1 MTPFV
6 WPLFA
11 KDFLPQNI
19 SIPATK
25 GKDCKLV
32 AMGDRHTVV
41 NARGTVIDRL
51 LRPAHR
57 CCGKKINRIA
67 KDNGRRMA
75 FAWQGDFPPDIVGFT
90 PVDRRSCAWR
100 NAIR

>member
-1 MTPFV
+1 MAPFV

-19 SIPATK
+19 SIPATN

-51 LRPAHR
+51 LRLAHR
-57 CCGKKINRIA
+57 QCGQEVNRIA
-67 KDNGRRMA
+67 EDDG
-75 FAWQGDFPPDIVGFT
+75 
-90 PVDRRSCAWR
+90 
-100 NAIR
+100 